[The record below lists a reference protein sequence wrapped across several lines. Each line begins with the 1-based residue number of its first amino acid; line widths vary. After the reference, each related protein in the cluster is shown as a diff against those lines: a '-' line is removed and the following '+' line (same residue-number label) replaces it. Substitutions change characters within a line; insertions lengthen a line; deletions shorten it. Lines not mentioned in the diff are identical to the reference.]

1 MRGNNY
7 EKIINFYNFRLNV
20 DDECLCWSDA
30 PKSIAV
36 KSATVQA
43 EQNNTQAKAQTVTQ
57 GVKLAMQVGAKDVTI
72 ALADNVATQRLIMQ
86 LPEDLEFKDF
96 NNTDFQY
103 QCCRFRQGIFCLH
116 AQRVKCA
123 DHTSISSIHFDL

>member
-1 MRGNNY
+1 MKKLLAFVTLG
-7 EKIINFYNFRLNV
+7 LMLMMSA
-20 DDECLCWSDA
+20 CAGADA

-57 GVKLAMQVGAKDVTI
+57 GVKLAMQVGGKDVMI
-72 ALADNVATQRLIMQ
+72 ALADNVATQRLIIQ

-116 AQRVKCA
+116 AQRVK
-123 DHTSISSIHFDL
+123 